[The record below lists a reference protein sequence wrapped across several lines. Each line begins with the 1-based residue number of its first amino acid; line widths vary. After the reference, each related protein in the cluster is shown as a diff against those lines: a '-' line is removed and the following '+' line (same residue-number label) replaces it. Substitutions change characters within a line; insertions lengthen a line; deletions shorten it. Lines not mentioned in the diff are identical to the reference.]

1 LTKRYTDAAS
11 NLLEKLIEKER
22 ILIQRAHNPI
32 PRERET
38 LEMLV
43 IEHKEFENDVKDF
56 EPLIEKLKELFH
68 NIPSKSP
75 SVQSNYE
82 NIIETWNRIWS
93 LSQLYVERLKSVE
106 IALLDIERATQ
117 VVSDIEVRLA
127 SLDDM
132 PADEIA
138 LKRIHNELVDTQN
151 EIQRNKTIFDQ
162 LNANVNKVRRIV
174 ERTRPKQA
182 THSDVTRIE
191 EDVKNLYK
199 RWDNC
204 GSQLIER

>member
-1 LTKRYTDAAS
+1 
-11 NLLEKLIEKER
+11 
-22 ILIQRAHNPI
+22 
-32 PRERET
+32 
-38 LEMLV
+38 
-43 IEHKEFENDVKDF
+43 
-56 EPLIEKLKELFH
+56 
-68 NIPSKSP
+68 
-75 SVQSNYE
+75 
-82 NIIETWNRIWS
+82 
-93 LSQLYVERLKSVE
+93 
-106 IALLDIERATQ
+106 
-117 VVSDIEVRLA
+117 
-127 SLDDM
+127 M

-191 EDVKNLYK
+191 DDVKNLYK